1 MFVEKSIEELANDFE
16 NNLLDTNRGYNY
28 YIDWSNIDGYQKY
41 EIEIHAMDTMIGK
54 DDKELFVAFKR
65 LMFKLPTIIE
75 VFPYLFALAKAE
87 ANKVRKNSVLKIVGS
102 DIDSDDFQ
110 TYSFN
115 ASKLPPILTDE
126 IVIKYFSFFEQMGL
140 KRLYQNLIEKSTQ
153 DYIIGVLVGSDSN
166 GRKNRGGSAFELAC
180 QPVIETVC
188 KKYGLEL
195 ITQKQF
201 ETLKDFDFD
210 ISDDIANR
218 KADFIL
224 LNSKTKKCM
233 NIEVNFFNGGGSK
246 PEEIID
252 SYINRQTDLALNKIG
267 FALITDGNCWRGTT
281 NQLYKGFRHLEYLMN
296 FKLAKSGMLEEIIAK
311 EFGEKTND

>member
-16 NNLLDTNRGYNY
+16 SNLLDTNRGYNY

-41 EIEIHAMDTMIGK
+41 EIEIHAMDTLIGK
-54 DDKELFVAFKR
+54 DDKDIFAAFKK
-65 LMFKLPTIIE
+65 LIIKLPTIIE

-126 IVIKYFSFFEQMGL
+126 IITKYFRFFEQMGL
-140 KRLYQNLIEKSTQ
+140 KNLYQNLIEKSTQ
-153 DYIIGVLVGSDSN
+153 DYIVGVLVGNDSN

-180 QPVIETVC
+180 QPVIEAVC
-188 KKYGLEL
+188 KKYDIEL
-195 ITQKQF
+195 ITQKKF
-201 ETLKDFDFD
+201 ETLKEFDFD

-252 SYINRQTDLALNKIG
+252 SYINRQTDLGLNKIG

-281 NQLYKGFRHLEYLMN
+281 NQLYKGFRHLEHLMN

-311 EFGEKTND
+311 EFGEKTDG

>member
-1 MFVEKSIEELANDFE
+1 MFIEKSIEELANNFE

-54 DDKELFVAFKR
+54 DDKEIFVTFKR
-65 LMFKLPTIIE
+65 LILKLPTIIE

-126 IVIKYFSFFEQMGL
+126 IVNKYFSFFEQMGL
-140 KRLYQNLIEKSTQ
+140 KNLYQNLIEKSTQ

-180 QPVIETVC
+180 QPVIEALC
-188 KKYGLEL
+188 KKYGIEL

-224 LNSKTKKCM
+224 LNSKSKKCM

-252 SYINRQTDLALNKIG
+252 SYINRQTDLSLNEIG